1 MNGKWLR
8 EPSNGTAIVF
18 VHGILAEEATC
29 WRHKNG
35 SYWPQL
41 LKDETELHSS
51 GIFVFSYPTDMF
63 SGSFCLGDIVNTLQ
77 DQLRHNKAAECKKLI
92 FVCHSM
98 GGIVVRKLL
107 VDQQIELFRNRQEI
121 GLFLV
126 ASPSLGSSY
135 ADWLSPLA
143 KILGHEQANTL
154 RFVRNNPWLQDL
166 DEHFINLKEAGNLK
180 IYGKEIYEDRP
191 FFKSPV
197 FTKLFGRQVVEPFSA
212 ARYFA
217 DSRKIYNSDHFT
229 IAEPKDRD
237 DEQHRLLCQFIKDTL
252 NASLQPPSEVSP
264 GTGKGEVVPILAGQI
279 PSKSQENVSVVQK
292 ARISGT
298 LPPICNV
305 PRRNPNFTGREE
317 ILEQLRH
324 SLVKDVHI
332 ALTQQALHGLG
343 GIGKTQLAI
352 EYAYRHSAEYEVIW
366 WLRSEESSTLFSD
379 YAELAAELNLHEKEA
394 PEQEKIIQAV
404 RKWLDHHSNWLL
416 VFDNAVDVVTISNF
430 LPKSS
435 GGHVLITSRNE
446 QWSTIIIPLEI
457 KVWNREESVAFL
469 NKRTGQHDD
478 KAANGIAA
486 ALGDLPL
493 ALEQAAAYCRTMHIS
508 YVTYLE
514 LFKTRRKE
522 LWKAEQR
529 PYDYP
534 STVAT
539 TWELAFTAIK
549 DVLFA
554 KDILNLC
561 TLFAPDAI
569 PRTLMTT
576 ALGYHASNGSDALSI
591 DSMKIN
597 AAVATLSN
605 YALVSADTETISI
618 HRLVQAVA
626 QDRMDGEEIAGFR
639 ISAINA
645 LTQHFP
651 PDGYLNKN
659 PACWSECAAL
669 MPHAETVVDA
679 VKNDDRAGENIS
691 DLLNNMGLY
700 RMGRASYVESEP
712 LFRRALE
719 IREQLFG
726 GFFPTVATS
735 LTHLAMSLDFQA
747 KYVEAEQLY
756 RRALV
761 INETCFGD
769 EHSAVAT
776 DLGNLALLLQSKGLY
791 VEAEQLIR
799 RALVI
804 SKQLFGEEHLNV
816 ATQMTRLASVLDDQ
830 SLYVEAE
837 SLYCRALEIREKLLG
852 SEHQNVAES
861 LNNFALLLQKRER
874 YEEAELFLR
883 RGLAICEK
891 ILGHE
896 HPDVAT
902 CLNNLANLLQ
912 EQGNYTGAEPLSR
925 RALTIKE
932 KLLSKEHPDLAASL
946 QSLASLLIGQGKYV
960 EAEPFSRRA
969 LDICE
974 KVLGNDHPHVMS
986 CLKTFADLLYAQGK
1000 YSEAEPIYRR
1010 ILVTRENS
1018 YGNEDP
1024 SVTTPLNN
1032 LALMLFFQGK
1042 YTEAEPLYRRSLAIC
1057 EKAFGKDHHQVAT
1070 SLNNLGLLLKTQ
1082 GKYDDAGPI
1091 HRQALSIY
1099 EKTLGLDHFL
1109 VATSL
1114 NNIAELCRAQGKYD
1128 EAEPL
1133 YRRALMIREKQLGN
1147 EHPDVAKS
1155 LNNFAELL
1163 FVQGRYDEAEPLYRR
1178 ALVIDETALRKDHPD
1193 TILHRN
1199 NLNKLLDEMKKVHKD

>member
-1 MNGKWLR
+1 MNGNWLR
-8 EPSNGTAIVF
+8 KPSNGTAIVF
-18 VHGILAEEATC
+18 VHGILAKEATC

-41 LKDETELHSS
+41 LKDETELRSS

-98 GGIVVRKLL
+98 GGIVVRKFL

-143 KILGHEQANTL
+143 KILGHEQAHTL

-252 NASLQPPSEVSP
+252 SASLQPPSEVSP
-264 GTGKGEVVPILAGQI
+264 GTGKGEVVPTLAGQI
-279 PSKSQENVSVVQK
+279 SSNGQENLPVVQK
-292 ARISGT
+292 SRIAGT

-305 PRRNPNFTGREE
+305 PRRNPNFTGRED

-366 WLRSEESSTLFSD
+366 WIRSAEPSTLFSD
-379 YAELAAELNLHEKEA
+379 YAELAAELNLHEKDA

-514 LFKTRRKE
+514 LFTIRRKD
-522 LWKAEQR
+522 LWKAEQQ

-534 STVAT
+534 STVAA

-569 PRTLMTT
+569 PRTLITT
-576 ALGYHASNGSDALSI
+576 ALGYHASKSSDAAPI

-597 AAVATLSN
+597 AAVAALSN
-605 YALVSADTETISI
+605 YSLVSAETETISI

-626 QDRMDGEEIAGFR
+626 QDRMDGEEIASFR
-639 ISAINA
+639 TSAINA
-645 LTQHFP
+645 LTQLFP
-651 PDGYLNKN
+651 DEGYKN

-669 MPHAETVVDA
+669 MPHAETVVNA
-679 VKNDDRAGENIS
+679 VVNDDRAGENVS

-700 RMGRASYVESEP
+700 RMGRATYVESES

-726 GFFPTVATS
+726 GVFPIVATS
-735 LTHLAMSLDFQA
+735 LTHLAMSLHHQA
-747 KYVEAEQLY
+747 MYVEAEQLS

-761 INETCFGD
+761 INETCFGY
-769 EHSAVAT
+769 EHPEVAS
-776 DLGNLALLLQSKGLY
+776 DLDHLAKLLHVTGKYS
-791 VEAEQLIR
+791 EAELLFR

-804 SKQLFGEEHLNV
+804 NEKLFGYEHLVIANNLTGL
-816 ATQMTRLASVLDDQ
+816 ATL
-830 SLYVEAE
+830 LYDKSMYAEAE
-837 SLYCRALEIREKLLG
+837 LLHCRALAIREKLLG
-852 SEHQNVAES
+852 SEHQYVAES
-861 LNNFALLLQKRER
+861 LNNYALLLLKQKK
-874 YEEAELFLR
+874 YEKAELFLR

-896 HPDVAT
+896 HPDIAT
-902 CLNNLANLLQ
+902 CLNNLSFLLQ
-912 EQGNYTGAEPLSR
+912 VQGNYAGAEPLSR
-925 RALTIKE
+925 RSLAICE
-932 KLLSKEHPDLAASL
+932 KILGHDHPQLAASL
-946 QSLASLLIGQGKYV
+946 QSLVSLLIAQGRYV
-960 EAEPFSRRA
+960 EAEPLNRRA
-969 LDICE
+969 LQICE

-986 CLKTFADLLYAQGK
+986 CLGTFADLLYAQGK

-1010 ILVTRENS
+1010 ILVTQQNT
-1018 YGNEDP
+1018 YGNEDH

-1032 LALMLFFQGK
+1032 LALMLFYQGK
-1042 YTEAEPLYRRSLAIC
+1042 YIEAESLYRCSLAIC
-1057 EKAFGKDHHQVAT
+1057 EKAFGKEQSVAT
-1070 SLNNLGLLLKTQ
+1070 CLNNLGLLLKTQ
-1082 GKYDDAGPI
+1082 GKYDDAAPI
-1091 HRQALSIY
+1091 HRKALSIY
-1099 EKTLGLDHFL
+1099 EKTLGPDHHL

-1133 YRRALMIREKQLGN
+1133 YHRALMIREKQLGN

-1163 FVQGRYDEAEPLYRR
+1163 FVQGRYAEAEPLYRR

-1199 NLNKLLDEMKKVHKD
+1199 NLNKLLDEMKKVDKV

>member
-18 VHGILAEEATC
+18 VHGILAKEATC

-51 GIFVFSYPTDMF
+51 GILVFSYPTDMF

-143 KILGHEQANTL
+143 KTLGHEQANTL

-252 NASLQPPSEVSP
+252 DASPKLPSEVSS
-264 GTGKGEVVPILAGQI
+264 GTGKGDVVPTFAGQI
-279 PSKSQENVSVVQK
+279 PSNGQENVSVVEK
-292 ARISGT
+292 SRIAGT

-305 PRRNPNFTGREE
+305 PRRNPNFTGRED

-324 SLVKDVHI
+324 SLVKEVHI

-366 WLRSEESSTLFSD
+366 WIRSAEPSTLFSD

-446 QWSTIIIPLEI
+446 QWSNIIIPLEI

-522 LWKAEQR
+522 LWKAEQQ

-569 PRTLMTT
+569 PRTLITT
-576 ALGYHASNGSDALSI
+576 ALGYHASNDSDAAPI

-597 AAVATLSN
+597 AAIAALSN
-605 YALVSADTETISI
+605 YALVSAETETISI

-645 LTQHFP
+645 LTQLFP
-651 PDGYLNKN
+651 PDGYSNKN

-679 VKNDDRAGENIS
+679 VANDDKAGENVS
-691 DLLNNMGLY
+691 DLLSNMGLY
-700 RMGRASYVESEP
+700 LMGRASYIESES
-712 LFRRALE
+712 LFRRVLA
-719 IREQLFG
+719 IREHHYGKVFPSVSTSLNNLALCMAQQGKYAEAEPLYRRAVVINETLFG
-726 GFFPTVATS
+726 KDHPEVATFIGN
-735 LTHLAMSLDFQA
+735 LAVLLHDQNQ
-747 KYVEAEQLY
+747 YPEAESLY

-761 INETCFGD
+761 ITQEFFGNEHL
-769 EHSAVAT
+769 EVAT
-776 DLGNLALLLQSKGLY
+776 PMTNLAFLLNEQGKFSDAEILSRQALAIFEKALGNEHVHVANCLTSLANTLRDQGKYSEAEQIYCRSMLIREKLLGNEHHDVAESLHNYALLLERQDRY
-791 VEAEQLIR
+791 AEAEQLSR
-799 RALVI
+799 RELMI
-804 SKQLFGEEHLNV
+804 
-816 ATQMTRLASVLDDQ
+816 
-830 SLYVEAE
+830 
-837 SLYCRALEIREKLLG
+837 CEKLLG
-852 SEHQNVAES
+852 SEH
-861 LNNFALLLQKRER
+861 
-874 YEEAELFLR
+874 
-883 RGLAICEK
+883 
-891 ILGHE
+891 
-896 HPDVAT
+896 
-902 CLNNLANLLQ
+902 
-912 EQGNYTGAEPLSR
+912 
-925 RALTIKE
+925 
-932 KLLSKEHPDLAASL
+932 
-946 QSLASLLIGQGKYV
+946 
-960 EAEPFSRRA
+960 
-969 LDICE
+969 
-974 KVLGNDHPHVMS
+974 PHVAS
-986 CLKTFADLLYAQGK
+986 C
-1000 YSEAEPIYRR
+1000 
-1010 ILVTRENS
+1010 
-1018 YGNEDP
+1018 
-1024 SVTTPLNN
+1024 LNN

-1042 YTEAEPLYRRSLAIC
+1042 YTEAEPLYRRLLAIL

-1070 SLNNLGLLLKTQ
+1070 SLSNFGLLLKTQ
-1082 GKYDDAGPI
+1082 GKYDDAAPI
-1091 HRQALSIY
+1091 HHQALSIY
-1099 EKTLGLDHFL
+1099 EKTLGPDHHF

-1114 NNIAELCRAQGKYD
+1114 NNIAELYRAQGKYD

-1133 YRRALMIREKQLGN
+1133 YHRALMIREKQLGN
-1147 EHPDVAKS
+1147 EHPHVAKS

-1163 FVQGRYDEAEPLYRR
+1163 CAQGRFEEAEPLYRR

-1199 NLNKLLDEMKKVHKD
+1199 NLTKLLDEMKKVNKV